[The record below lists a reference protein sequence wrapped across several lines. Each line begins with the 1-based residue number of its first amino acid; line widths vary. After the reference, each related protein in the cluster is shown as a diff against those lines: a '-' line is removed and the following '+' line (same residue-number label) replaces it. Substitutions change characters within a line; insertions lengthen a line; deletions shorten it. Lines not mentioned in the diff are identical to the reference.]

1 MLIMITNRCF
11 ENCPHCMENSNPEGQ
26 MMDGRTF
33 HKAVMFAKY
42 IGCSVVA
49 LSGGEPTTHPDFFK
63 FCKALNDDYKMPF
76 TVVSNGTWCLD
87 CWGEINI
94 NDWLPFN
101 LVPMAGVAPSKN
113 RNLNKCGLKK
123 EGIDIIEE
131 RNKHDPRK
139 IERQI
144 RRMCSDFKYFIGMQ
158 VYTNKLFY
166 KDYDLIHGKKS
177 FFDSFGG
184 KVILDES
191 PIRSMQDLGRAKTC
205 ELAQK
210 MCDESRYNMS
220 CLNSALC
227 AKQVDYS
234 NLYGKTLERTAMHF
248 CHPMVD
254 FDGFVHLSESW
265 LCPHVGNVTR
275 DLFDDIWVNMCFY
288 QPCGRCKGYKK
299 FRESTDP
306 KIVMAR
312 QIMKGEI

>member
-1 MLIMITNRCF
+1 MITNRCF

-42 IGCSVVA
+42 IGASVVA

-63 FCKALNDDYKMPF
+63 FCKSLNNEYKMPF
-76 TVVSNGTWCLD
+76 TVVSNGTWALPHFGSLD
-87 CWGEINI
+87 WEGTSE
-94 NDWLPFN
+94 N
-101 LVPMAGVAPSKN
+101 LILQYHLDNEKVV
-113 RNLNKCGLKK
+113 
-123 EGIDIIEE
+123 
-131 RNKHDPRK
+131 
-139 IERQI
+139 RQI
-144 RRMCSDFKYFIGMQ
+144 RRMSSDFKNFIGMQ

-166 KDYDLIHGKKS
+166 KDYEEIHSKKS

-191 PIRSMQDLGRAKTC
+191 PIRSMQDLGRAKTS

-210 MCDESRYNMS
+210 MCDESKYNMS

-265 LCPHVGNVTR
+265 LCPHVGNVTM
-275 DLFDDIWVNMCFY
+275 DLFDDIWLNTQLF

-299 FRESTDP
+299 FSESTDP
-306 KIVMAR
+306 KIVISR
-312 QIMKGEI
+312 QIMKGE

>member
-1 MLIMITNRCF
+1 MLIMITNRCY

-42 IGCSVVA
+42 IGASVVA

-63 FCKALNDDYKMPF
+63 FCKALNDEYKMPF
-76 TVVSNGTWCLD
+76 TVVSNGTWALPHFGSLD
-87 CWGEINI
+87 WEGTSE
-94 NDWLPFN
+94 N
-101 LVPMAGVAPSKN
+101 LILQFHLDNEKVV
-113 RNLNKCGLKK
+113 
-123 EGIDIIEE
+123 
-131 RNKHDPRK
+131 
-139 IERQI
+139 RQI
-144 RRMCSDFKYFIGMQ
+144 RRMCSDFKNFIGMQ

-184 KVILDES
+184 KVVLDES
-191 PIRSMQDLGRAKTC
+191 PIRSMQDLGRAMTC
-205 ELAQK
+205 EIAQK
-210 MCDESRYNMS
+210 MCEESRYHMS
-220 CLNSALC
+220 CLNAALC

-234 NLYGKTLERTAMHF
+234 NLYGKTLERTALHF

-275 DLFDDIWVNMCFY
+275 DLFDDIWVNMRLY

-299 FRESTDP
+299 FSESTDP
-306 KIVMAR
+306 KIEIAR
-312 QIMKGEI
+312 KIMKGE

>member
-42 IGCSVVA
+42 IGSSVVA

-76 TVVSNGTWCLD
+76 TVVSNGTWALPHFGSLD
-87 CWGEINI
+87 WEGTSE
-94 NDWLPFN
+94 N
-101 LVPMAGVAPSKN
+101 LILQYHLDNEKVV
-113 RNLNKCGLKK
+113 
-123 EGIDIIEE
+123 
-131 RNKHDPRK
+131 
-139 IERQI
+139 RQI
-144 RRMCSDFKYFIGMQ
+144 RRMCSDFKNFIGMQ

-166 KDYDLIHGKKS
+166 KDYDKIHEKKP

-205 ELAQK
+205 EIAQK
-210 MCDESRYNMS
+210 MCDESKYHMS

-227 AKQVDYS
+227 SKQVVYP
-234 NLYGKTLERTAMHF
+234 NLYGKTLERAAMHF

-275 DLFDDIWVNMCFY
+275 DLFDDIWENMLCY
-288 QPCGRCKGYKK
+288 KPCGRCKGYKK
-299 FRESTDP
+299 FSESKDP

-312 QIMKGEI
+312 QIMTGEN